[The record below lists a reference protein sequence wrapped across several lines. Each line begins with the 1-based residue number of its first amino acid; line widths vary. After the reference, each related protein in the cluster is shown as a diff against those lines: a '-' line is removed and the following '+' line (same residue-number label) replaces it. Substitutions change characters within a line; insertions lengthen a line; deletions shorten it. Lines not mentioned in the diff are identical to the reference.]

1 MEQKLVAD
9 WETGTLLEIQRLED
23 QRLGLMIAGDVA
35 GLEKILADE
44 LLYGHS
50 SGQIDTKRV
59 FLQMIDDGTLKYI
72 SIGSKLDHV
81 VAASAHIMIA
91 SGFLKTSAE
100 IGGMRKIVSGRY
112 LAIWRSEENGPQLLA
127 LQGSS
132 N

>member
-23 QRLGLMIAGDVA
+23 QRLALMIAGDVA

-50 SGQIDTKRV
+50 SGQIDTKRA
-59 FLQMIDDGTLKYI
+59 FLQMIDDQTLKYI
-72 SIGSKLDHV
+72 SIESKLDHV
-81 VAASAHIMIA
+81 VAASAQIMIA

-100 IGGMRKIVSGRY
+100 IGETRKTVSGRY
-112 LAIWRSEENGPQLLA
+112 LAIWRSAENGPQLLA